1 MVFHLNPG
9 HAVLY
14 SGVNINLSAAMI
26 HKLEADGIQLSFDT
40 RHILTDVYFKCE
52 TGSITGI
59 LGRNGEG
66 KTCLMNIIY
75 GSMEA
80 QSKSI
85 RFDNN
90 SNIEAFKRADLLTY
104 LPQFNFIPKQLSL
117 KRVFADF
124 ELSFPEFMDHF
135 PDYKTNEKQT
145 MRNLSGGERR
155 LIEVYVLI
163 KSRSQFTMLDEP
175 FSHIMPVYVEKI
187 KELLVSEKAHKG
199 FIITDHLYRQII
211 DSCDRLYVLA
221 NGRLHLTKSVEDI
234 ETLGYA
240 RL

>member
-1 MVFHLNPG
+1 
-9 HAVLY
+9 
-14 SGVNINLSAAMI
+14 MI

-90 SNIEAFKRADLLTY
+90 STIQAFKRADLLTY

-124 ELSFPEFMDHF
+124 ELSFPEFIEHF
-135 PDYKTNEKQT
+135 PDSKTTEKQT
-145 MRNLSGGERR
+145 MQNLSGGERR

-163 KSRSQFTMLDEP
+163 KSKSQFTMLDEP

-187 KELLVSEKAHKG
+187 KELLDSEKVHKG

-211 DSCDRLYVLA
+211 DCCDRLYLLSS
-221 NGRLHLTKSVEDI
+221 GKLHLTRSVSDI